1 MAFIDSIKPYAG
13 TVGLSAIRQGTT
25 LLSGFILIRAL
36 TGLYGKETF
45 GNFALY
51 QAIFA
56 YLLIPTLMGF
66 DKLIIY
72 RVAGQK
78 SAPDGTIHGM
88 DLVGELKKISLFVF
102 ICLDLPL
109 VAQLLLIPPTSVN
122 NSFFWICI
130 FSINTALN
138 ALGALYTA
146 LFQANKEAS
155 TALSIGILSNLL
167 RLLCLASIYFL
178 GPKCSYAIISYLLL
192 PNLLSVFTFEG
203 FLRRRSP
210 TSEPVSLNRRD
221 IIYSIKLMLLRL
233 THSGLEK
240 VDLVMVGAML
250 GTLAAADYALAAR
263 LALIVPLGN
272 MLMEPLFGPRLRY
285 AIANKTADSVR
296 EEFTL
301 NMNVATGI
309 GLGIL
314 SIYFASSPY
323 LLNFFGDYGHNAT
336 LLSLL
341 SLAFF
346 NRVAAGPIGRAL
358 YLMGHPGYSLISNLI
373 LLLAI
378 IASNILFIRIYG
390 VIGAA
395 IGTFVCIFVQN
406 LTDHVFFFFKM
417 KYSLLGIRRILFILI
432 VNCMVLVSL

>member
-1 MAFIDSIKPYAG
+1 MAFIDSIRPYTG
-13 TVGLSAIRQGTT
+13 TVCLSAIRQGTA

-36 TGLYGKETF
+36 TVHYGKETF
-45 GNFALY
+45 GNFAFY
-51 QAIFA
+51 QAVFA

-72 RVAGQK
+72 RASGQK
-78 SAPDGTIHGM
+78 SAPDGSIHGM
-88 DLVGELKKISLFVF
+88 DLARQLKKISLFIF

-109 VAQLLLIPPTSVN
+109 VALLLLIPPTSAN
-122 NSFFWICI
+122 DSFFWICI

-138 ALGALYTA
+138 ALGTLYTA
-146 LFQANKEAS
+146 LLQSNKEAS
-155 TALSIGILSNLL
+155 TALSIGILSNFL
-167 RLLCLASIYFL
+167 RLLCLASIYL
-178 GPKCSYAIISYLLL
+178 IGPKCSYAIISYLLL
-192 PNLLSVFTFEG
+192 PNLFSLITFG
-203 FLRRRSP
+203 GILRRRGQA
-210 TSEPVSLNRRD
+210 SEPISLNRRD
-221 IIYSIKLMLLRL
+221 IIYSVKLMLLRL

-250 GTLAAADYALAAR
+250 GALSAADYALAAR

-272 MLMEPLFGPRLRY
+272 ILMEPLFGPRLRY
-285 AIANKTADSVR
+285 AIANKTSGSVR

-301 NMNVATGI
+301 NMNVATGV
-309 GLGIL
+309 GLGVC
-314 SIYFASSPY
+314 SIYFATGTD

-346 NRVAAGPIGRAL
+346 NRVAAGPTGRTL

-378 IASNILFIRIYG
+378 IVSNILFIRAYG
-390 VIGAA
+390 AFGAA
-395 IGTFVCIFVQN
+395 IGTFICIFVQN
-406 LTDHVFFFFKM
+406 LADHIFFYLKM
-417 KYSLLGIRRILFILI
+417 KYSLLSLRRILFILI
-432 VNCMVLVSL
+432 VNCMVLVSF